1 MLQKLKENR
10 DKLIYG
16 GGAGLTT
23 ALVAAAPVFAEG
35 TESTVSST
43 LLSEF
48 TSGVNEIKALLLG
61 IVGTVMVIIVLKLAF
76 KSGVS
81 FFKSAATK

>member
-1 MLQKLKENR
+1 MLQKLKENK

-23 ALVAAAPVFAEG
+23 ALVAASPVWAEG
-35 TESTVSST
+35 ETTVSST

-48 TSGVNEIKALLLG
+48 TSGVNEIKTLLLG
-61 IVGTVMVIIVLKLAF
+61 IVGIVMGVIVLKIAF

-81 FFKSAATK
+81 FFKSSATK

>member
-1 MLQKLKENR
+1 MLQKIKENR

-23 ALVAAAPVFAEG
+23 ALVAAAPVFADDP
-35 TESTVSST
+35 TVSST
-43 LLSEF
+43 LLTEF
-48 TSGVNEIKALLLG
+48 TSGVNEIKTLLLG
-61 IVGTVMVIIVLKLAF
+61 IVGIVMGIIVLKLCF

-81 FFKSAATK
+81 FFKSASTK

>member
-1 MLQKLKENR
+1 MLQKLKESR

-23 ALVAAAPVFAEG
+23 ALVAAAPVFADG
-35 TESTVSST
+35 PTVSST

-48 TSGVNEIKALLLG
+48 TSGVTEIKTLLLG
-61 IVGTVMVIIVLKLAF
+61 IVGIVMTIIVLKLAF
-76 KSGVS
+76 RAGVS